1 MMAPVKGARVVVYG
15 LSTEGYDL
23 AKPMAAAGA
32 DVWIIDEATPSAVQ
46 LKPEVAQTYPD
57 VHSLRTDEPL
67 LSMVPIDTA
76 VSRAQYLFFA
86 PRLRAGRADPSDELV
101 AKFKDATQSLPKKSS
116 AVYCLP
122 VKIGGN
128 ADLVSLLEHT
138 TGYEAGRT
146 ISYYYYPLGGPG
158 GPPMSVGMASAA
170 AAADPAADPD
180 SEPDGA
186 PPPAGG
192 GGGSAGAAVAPAAD
206 GVLSELL
213 AAGDG
218 KAREFLPLAP
228 AESLHAIRVLSGFA
242 RLYSML
248 EVYRLARGKRAASDT
263 PGGET
268 IAAEHESLLVDDM
281 FGGIYDLR
289 LLHRSFD
296 SPGTVTSQ
304 INSCLRGLAN
314 YTKHIVDTVRRIIRS
329 YELKAS
335 RTRVVISWRFDPHI
349 MRADKAEALSALAS
363 MLRDHILDV
372 VAYNWFDAAA
382 PPPVGSA
389 SGGIYQSDKT
399 IILLACTA
407 ADLDDALEYGAD
419 RDMIVVK
426 ANAACETFDMLSRPA
441 ADRAGARKQAKGKK
455 GSAHS

>member
-1 MMAPVKGARVVVYG
+1 MASVKGARVVVYG

-46 LKPEVAQTYPD
+46 LKPEIAQSYPD
-57 VHSLRTDEPL
+57 VHSLRADEPL

-86 PRLRAGRADPSDELV
+86 PRLRAGRSDSGDGLS
-101 AKFKDATQSLPKKSS
+101 AKFKDATQNLPEKSS

-122 VKIGGN
+122 VRMGGN

-138 TGYEAGRT
+138 TGHEAGST
-146 ISYYYYPLGGPG
+146 ISYYYCPLGGAD
-158 GPPMSVGMASAA
+158 GPPLSVGAAAAGTA
-170 AAADPAADPD
+170 AAADK
-180 SEPDGA
+180 
-186 PPPAGG
+186 
-192 GGGSAGAAVAPAAD
+192 
-206 GVLSELL
+206 VLSELL

-218 KAREFLPLAP
+218 KAREFLPLAS

-248 EVYRLARGKRAASDT
+248 EVYRLVRGKRAASDA
-263 PGGET
+263 PGGEAL
-268 IAAEHESLLVDDM
+268 AAEHESLLIDDM
-281 FGGIYDLR
+281 FSGIYDLG
-289 LLHRSFD
+289 LLRKSFD

-314 YTKHIVDTVRRIIRS
+314 YTKYVVETVRCIVRS
-329 YELKAS
+329 YGLKAS
-335 RTRVVISWRFDPHI
+335 KTRVVISWRFDPHM
-349 MRADKAEALSALAS
+349 MRADKDEALSALAG

-372 VAYNWFDAAA
+372 VTYNWFDMAA
-382 PPPVGSA
+382 PLPAGPAGN
-389 SGGIYQSDKT
+389 IYQSDKT

-407 ADLDDALEYGAD
+407 PDLDDALEHGVD

-426 ANAACETFDMLSRPA
+426 ANAACETIDMLSRRQ
-441 ADRAGARKQAKGKK
+441 ADRAGARR
-455 GSAHS
+455 